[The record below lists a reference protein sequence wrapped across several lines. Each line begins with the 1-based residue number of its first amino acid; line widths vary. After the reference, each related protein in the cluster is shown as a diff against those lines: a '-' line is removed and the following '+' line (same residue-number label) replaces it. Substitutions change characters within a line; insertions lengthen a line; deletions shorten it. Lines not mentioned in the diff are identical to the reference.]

1 MANLWVVS
9 ETPDAGSGMT
19 NVEIRRWYLERVAHI
34 AELNARWIAD
44 AIPLRERAEKA
55 RLTRHE
61 LRLRARSMMANPVE
75 VELLRARDMAE
86 YGNPDGPTFEF
97 LLEQLEREG
106 LVEDAAYEA
115 IISGSYRTNEGVNKK
130 LGL

>member
-1 MANLWVVS
+1 
-9 ETPDAGSGMT
+9 MT
-19 NVEIRRWYLERVAHI
+19 NAEIRRWYLERVAHI
-34 AELNARWIAD
+34 AELNARWMAEGV
-44 AIPLRERAEKA
+44 PLRERAEKT
-55 RLTRHE
+55 RLARHE

-75 VELLRARDMAE
+75 VELLRSGDMAE
-86 YGNPDGPTFEF
+86 YDNTDGPTFEF
-97 LLEQLEREG
+97 LLEQLDREG